1 MKKAGTLHRKVRIS
15 KSFFLVPVLLLFLC
29 LNLTQ
34 PVFAA
39 NVLGRPRRMFL
50 VKTEHFD
57 IIYSNLSEETALLL
71 VQNADALYEKAAE
84 DLGAENNL
92 HMPVI
97 ISPDSDEL
105 SVTYTE
111 SPYNRII
118 IFDSPADYGTAV
130 FEDTMLSLFY
140 HEIYQALL
148 QSIRSPLNQ
157 IVAKWGTGEIYQPV
171 AIFNMPL
178 SFIEG
183 AAYLKESEC
192 SPANKGYNVLYHII
206 SIATDHPNYNVQRM
220 FEEYATHISNGK
232 DANWRQG

>member
-29 LNLTQ
+29 LNFTQ

-39 NVLGRPRRMFL
+39 NVLGRPRKMFL

-84 DLGAENNL
+84 ALGAENNL

-118 IFDSPADYGTAV
+118 IFDSPVYLYT
-130 FEDTMLSLFY
+130 TRKN
-140 HEIYQALL
+140 LL
-148 QSIRSPLNQ
+148 TLCTFHR
-157 IVAKWGTGEIYQPV
+157 
-171 AIFNMPL
+171 
-178 SFIEG
+178 
-183 AAYLKESEC
+183 AAYKRHVR
-192 SPANKGYNVLYHII
+192 ANHG
-206 SIATDHPNYNVQRM
+206 QRLAH
-220 FEEYATHISNGK
+220 Y
-232 DANWRQG
+232 